1 MATNSQS
8 QETAEYRTFREH
20 YDNLYHA
27 IQDPLSLAN
36 RLFSEGIIAS
46 AVNEQ
51 MSVSVTPRLDKN
63 NALLRAVEMQI
74 RTNPSTL
81 QVFLSILN
89 EDPSVQSLV
98 QNMQGKHLQLPR
110 LSYIDHFNSLTSVH
124 AVNSFGKVSL
134 PDSH

>member
-8 QETAEYRTFREH
+8 QETAEYRIFREH

-51 MSVSVTPRLDKN
+51 MSVSATPRLEKN

-89 EDPSVQSLV
+89 EDSSVQSLV
-98 QNMQGKHLQLPR
+98 QNMRGKHLQLPR
-110 LSYIDHFNSLTSVH
+110 LSY
-124 AVNSFGKVSL
+124 
-134 PDSH
+134 